1 MDASTGEEPP
11 PDSTDVAGWRLAITD
26 GRFRRFPLEAI
37 AAAIQ
42 DLRPNRDGGLIN
54 ALAEHLS
61 ESVYRIVRRY
71 VGRNHPNAGY
81 DIVDR
86 VHDQFF
92 ESLAQPHSADGKGI
106 RKALVWRLQ
115 FRAKDAIAKEA
126 RDRRIPDETAVKPQ
140 KQAKQSDPPGDEGH
154 DVELVDIDQHP
165 DLAEEGGSSDG
176 DETPSSKARWNPALL
191 DGVRATDEQIDVDRF
206 LEENIKDD
214 QKRLAFRLFM
224 DGLPFKSKKYDSIAK
239 ALGIDEKTA
248 RLWIEEI
255 QKQLKNKI
263 GDPT

>member
-11 PDSTDVAGWRLAITD
+11 PDSTDVDKWRQSIAD
-26 GRFRRFPLEAI
+26 GRFRRFPLEVI

-54 ALAEHLS
+54 ALAKHLS

-71 VGRNHPNAGY
+71 VGCNHPNVGN

-92 ESLAQPHSADGKGI
+92 EALLQPQSADGKGI
-106 RKALVWRLQ
+106 RIALVSRLQ

-126 RDRRIPDETAVKPQ
+126 RERRIPDEAAAKPR
-140 KQAKQSDPPGDEGH
+140 KKAKTVDAPVDEGRE
-154 DVELVDIDQHP
+154 VEFVDIDEQHH
-165 DLAEEGGSSDG
+165 LVEEAGWSDG
-176 DETPSSKARWNPALL
+176 DDAPLTKARWNPALL
-191 DGVRATDEQIDVDRF
+191 DAVRAADEKIDVDRF
-206 LEENIKDD
+206 LEENIKDG

-255 QKQLKNKI
+255 QKQLKDKI

>member
-11 PDSTDVAGWRLAITD
+11 PDSTDIAGWRQAVAD

-61 ESVYRIVRRY
+61 SSVYRIVRRY
-71 VGRNHPNAGY
+71 VGRNHPNEGN

-106 RKALVWRLQ
+106 RKALVSRLH
-115 FRAKDAIAKEA
+115 FRAKDAIAKED
-126 RDRRIPDETAVKPQ
+126 RERRIPDETAVKPR
-140 KQAKQSDPPGDEGH
+140 KKATTSDPPGDDGLE
-154 DVELVDIDQHP
+154 VELVDIDDQP
-165 DLAEEGGSSDG
+165 DLAEAAEPFDG
-176 DETPSSKARWNPALL
+176 DEAPPSKARWNPALL
-191 DGVRATDEQIDVDRF
+191 DGVRAADEQIDVDRF
-206 LEENIKDD
+206 LEENIKDGR
-214 QKRLAFRLFM
+214 KRLAFRLHM

-239 ALGIDEKTA
+239 ALGIDEKTV

-255 QKQLKNKI
+255 QQQLKNKI
-263 GDPT
+263 GDST

>member
-11 PDSTDVAGWRLAITD
+11 PDSTDIAGWRRAIAD

-42 DLRPNRDGGLIN
+42 DLRPNRDGGLIT
-54 ALAEHLS
+54 ALAKHLS

-71 VGRNHPNAGY
+71 VGRNHPNEGN

-86 VHDQFF
+86 VHEQFF
-92 ESLAQPHSADGKGI
+92 EALLQPQSADGKGI
-106 RKALVWRLQ
+106 RKALVSRLH
-115 FRAKDAIAKEA
+115 FRAKDAIAREE
-126 RDRRIPDETAVKPQ
+126 RERRIPDETAVKPR
-140 KQAKQSDPPGDEGH
+140 KKATISDPPGDDGEE
-154 DVELVDIDQHP
+154 VEFVDFDERP
-165 DLAEEGGSSDG
+165 DLAEAAESSDG
-176 DETPSSKARWNPALL
+176 DEVLPSKARWNPALL
-191 DGVRATDEQIDVDRF
+191 DGVRAADEQIDVDRF

-224 DGLPFKSKKYDSIAK
+224 DGLPFKSKKYDSIAR

-255 QKQLKNKI
+255 QTQLKNKI